1 MSDTGYETIDVAAD
15 TVAAEFYSRDNFS
28 SQQFS
33 LGATFRRGLI
43 GPDLDRTLL
52 LLRYG
57 RP

>member
-33 LGATFRRGLI
+33 LGATFRRGLTD
-43 GPDLDRTLL
+43 PDLDQSLFI
-52 LLRYG
+52 LRYG